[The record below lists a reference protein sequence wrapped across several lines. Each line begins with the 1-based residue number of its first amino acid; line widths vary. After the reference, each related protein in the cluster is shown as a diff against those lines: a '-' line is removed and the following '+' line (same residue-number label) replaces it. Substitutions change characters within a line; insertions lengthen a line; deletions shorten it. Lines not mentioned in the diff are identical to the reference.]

1 MMTTQAAAR
10 ALQAECWGED
20 KSFERVSTDSRAIMP
35 GDLFIA
41 LGGDTFD
48 GHDFVAEVM
57 EKGAAAALVQMDWA
71 RKNPQPRLP
80 LILVENTRLALGHL
94 AAYWRGLFQ
103 IPLVAV
109 TGSNGKTTVKEMIA
123 SILRCVNAGAG
134 DSVHRNGSDKVLA
147 TEGNLNNDI
156 GVPLMLLR
164 LREGH
169 QYAVIEMG
177 MNHAGE
183 IGYLT
188 RLARPSVAL
197 ITNAG
202 AAHVEGLGSV
212 EAVARAKG
220 EIFEGLDQQ
229 GVAVINADDPYE
241 WLWRGVAGDRKVVD
255 FGLEERAIVH
265 ARYQAGCFGS
275 RIALLLPDGIQEV
288 DLQVPGKHNVANA
301 AASAAVAVAMGVGA
315 GAITSGLSTFA
326 GVKGRMQK
334 KQGLH
339 GSILI
344 DDTYNANPDSV
355 RAALAVLAE
364 ATGRKILV
372 LGDMGELG
380 AAARGFHERIGAEA
394 RAAGVDTLL
403 AIGEWS
409 AYSVTEFG
417 VGARHFKKIE
427 ELIAEVQGL
436 LATGDTI
443 LIKGSRFMQME
454 RVVKRVESQPAKR

>member
-41 LGGDTFD
+41 LGGDKFD

-123 SILRCVNAGAG
+123 SILRRVNAGAG
-134 DSVHRNGSDKVLA
+134 DSVQRNGSDKVLA

-183 IGYLT
+183 IWLSHQT
-188 RLARPSVAL
+188 RPAFCGVDYQRGRRPCGR
-197 ITNAG
+197 AG
-202 AAHVEGLGSV
+202 FS
-212 EAVARAKG
+212 R
-220 EIFEGLDQQ
+220 
-229 GVAVINADDPYE
+229 
-241 WLWRGVAGDRKVVD
+241 
-255 FGLEERAIVH
+255 
-265 ARYQAGCFGS
+265 GS
-275 RIALLLPDGIQEV
+275 RARQGR
-288 DLQVPGKHNVANA
+288 NFR
-301 AASAAVAVAMGVGA
+301 GA
-315 GAITSGLSTFA
+315 
-326 GVKGRMQK
+326 
-334 KQGLH
+334 
-339 GSILI
+339 
-344 DDTYNANPDSV
+344 
-355 RAALAVLAE
+355 
-364 ATGRKILV
+364 
-372 LGDMGELG
+372 
-380 AAARGFHERIGAEA
+380 
-394 RAAGVDTLL
+394 
-403 AIGEWS
+403 
-409 AYSVTEFG
+409 
-417 VGARHFKKIE
+417 
-427 ELIAEVQGL
+427 
-436 LATGDTI
+436 
-443 LIKGSRFMQME
+443 
-454 RVVKRVESQPAKR
+454 

>member
-1 MMTTQAAAR
+1 MMTTQASAR

-20 KSFERVSTDSRAIMP
+20 KWFERVSTDSRAVMP

-41 LGGDTFD
+41 LAGDTFD

-71 RKNPQPRLP
+71 RKNPQPGLP

-94 AAYWRGLFQ
+94 AAHWRGRFQ

-123 SILRCVNAGAG
+123 SILRCNAEAG
-134 DSVHRNGSDKVLA
+134 ESEQRNGSDKVLA

-183 IGYLT
+183 IGYLS
-188 RLARPSVAL
+188 RLARPCVAL

-202 AAHVEGLGSV
+202 SAHMEGLGSV

-220 EIFEGLDQQ
+220 EIFEGLDKR
-229 GVAVINADDPYE
+229 GIAVINADDPYQS
-241 WLWRGVAGDRKVVD
+241 LWRGVAGDRKVVD
-255 FGLEERAIVH
+255 FGLEEKATVR
-265 ARYQAGCFGS
+265 ARYQAGLFTS
-275 RIALLLPDGIQEV
+275 RVALFLPDGVQEV
-288 DLQVPGKHNVANA
+288 ELQVPGKHNVENA
-301 AASAAVAVAMGVGA
+301 AAAAAVAVAMGVGA
-315 GAITSGLSTFA
+315 GAITSGLGTFT

-339 GSILI
+339 GSTLI

-355 RAALAVLAE
+355 RAALAVLAK
-364 ATGRKILV
+364 AAGRKILV

-380 AAARGFHERIGAEA
+380 AAARGLHERIGAEA

-403 AIGEWS
+403 TMGEWS
-409 AYSVTEFG
+409 AYSVTAFG
-417 VGARHFKKIE
+417 AGARHFTKIE

-436 LATGDTI
+436 LATGDTM

-454 RVVKRVESQPAKR
+454 RVVKRVES